1 MRRTLTAGMATTALL
16 ALLAPAIPAAAQ
28 PAASPLPFAE
38 NFDSLSSQLQPRVD
52 ETTIPEDLLGWTD
65 SAPAGWTVTNLPS
78 IEDAGKTEWRGWT
91 FATPEF
97 WAAAQSAQGREN
109 FTKASGVLAVADND
123 EWADASDVPG
133 SGDTTLWESTLTS
146 PTITVSGKT
155 QVHVNFDSSYRQT
168 QEQVGALDVRFDG
181 GETVRLFEWSTESL
195 GDQTYLENKTVTV
208 PVEVP
213 AGATSMELDFVI
225 EDAHNDWYW
234 AFDNLSVD
242 DAPREGAEGPMPP
255 PPPSPSDVPDGI
267 STNKSLFIDF
277 DGVRLDELR
286 NYHTPN
292 IDALIERGSFGVSY
306 MHDNAL
312 GPTVSGNGHSN
323 MLTGVWSDKHSVE
336 DNTFTDINIEQY
348 PSYLDRLETANPD
361 FSTFSTLDWTPIN
374 TYIIDAP
381 DVKLQQTGAGTKITD
396 QMSTDAAVEALTT
409 RNPDA
414 LYVYLHDGDAVGHC
428 CTAES
433 VEYKLAIENL
443 DRRVGELVRAVE
455 ARETY
460 SEEDWL
466 IIASTDHGFTGTGH
480 GGDQHATRKVWTLAA
495 GGDIPAGPAD
505 REYRQVDVAATILD
519 HMGVEAQP
527 EWDLDGIPIGTPSTD
542 PFDTVKDE
550 LGPVVDEPAKNPDAG
565 GWTKQTPE
573 GWSIDE
579 QTEGGVTE
587 YRGWSFASG
596 EFWTTSQE
604 GEGRGSFVR
613 GRDVVAVADPDE
625 WSDAGDPAGA
635 FDSTLWS
642 PWQRVD
648 AGADIDLSFVSH
660 YRQHADSTQHAQVV
674 AEFDDGTRTVLW
686 ERGAD
691 AGARFD
697 ISAVEELTT
706 TAPEGATQVRI
717 GWSLT
722 TESPETAGYWGVDA
736 PEIHTGY
743 TGAPEEPGEPGQPE
757 EPQVPGTGSLG
768 SLGMFSSNGAS
779 TSPGSPDALGTLSAF
794 GVTRP

>member
-1 MRRTLTAGMATTALL
+1 MRRTLTAGLATTALL
-16 ALLAPAIPAAAQ
+16 AMLYPAVPAAAQ
-28 PAASPLPFAE
+28 DTAAAALFTE
-38 NFDSLSSQLQPRVD
+38 NFDSLTGQLQPRVD
-52 ETTIPEDLLGWTD
+52 ETHIPESLLGWTPT
-65 SAPAGWTVTNLPS
+65 APAGWTVTNLPS
-78 IEDAGKTEWRGWT
+78 IENAGKAEWRGWT

-97 WAAAQSAQGREN
+97 WTAAQTAQGREN
-109 FTKASGVLAVADND
+109 FTKAGGVIAVSDND
-123 EWADASDVPG
+123 EWADAADVPG
-133 SGDTTLWESTLTS
+133 SGDDTLYESTLTS
-146 PTITVSGKT
+146 PAITVSGKT
-155 QVHVNFDSSYRQT
+155 QVHVNFDSGYRQT
-168 QEQVGALDVRFDG
+168 QDQVGALDVRFDG

-195 GDQTYLENKTVTV
+195 GDQYYMENKTVAV

-213 AGATSMELDFVI
+213 TGATSMELDFVI

-242 DAPREGAEGPMPP
+242 DAPREGAEPPMPP
-255 PPPSPSDVPDGI
+255 PPPSPADVPDGI
-267 STNKSLFIDF
+267 STNKSMFIDF

-286 NYHTPN
+286 NYYTPN

-336 DNTFTDINIEQY
+336 DNTFTDINIDQY

-374 TYIIDAP
+374 TYIIDEP

-460 SEEDWL
+460 AEENWL
-466 IIASTDHGFTGTGH
+466 LIASTDHGFTGTGH

-505 REYRQVDVAATILD
+505 REYRQVDVAATLLD
-519 HMGVEAQP
+519 HMGVEARP
-527 EWDLDGIPIGTPSTD
+527 EWGLDGIPIGTPSTD
-542 PFDTVKDE
+542 PFDTVKND
-550 LGPVVDEPAKNPDAG
+550 LGPAVDEPTKNPDAG

-573 GWSIDE
+573 GWTIDE
-579 QTEGGVTE
+579 HTEGGVTE

-625 WSDAGDPAGA
+625 WSDAGNPVGP
-635 FDSTLWS
+635 FDSTLYS
-642 PWQRVD
+642 PWQGVD
-648 AGADIDLSFVSH
+648 AGADFDVSFVSH
-660 YRQHADSTQHAQVV
+660 YQQHADSNQHAQVV
-674 AEFDDGTRTVLW
+674 AEFDDGTQTVLW
-686 ERGAD
+686 ERGPGD
-691 AGARFD
+691 GARFD
-697 ISAVEELTT
+697 ISAVEKLTA
-706 TAPEGATQVRI
+706 TAPEGVTRVRI

-722 TESPETAGYWGVDA
+722 AESPETAGYWGVDA
-736 PEIHTGY
+736 PEINTGQQ
-743 TGAPEEPGEPGQPE
+743 EEPGEPTDPE
-757 EPQVPGTGSLG
+757 DPEVPATGSLG
-768 SLGMFSSNGAS
+768 SLTSISSTGSLDEPTTPGPLGALNQ
-779 TSPGSPDALGTLSAF
+779 LGL
-794 GVTRP
+794 TRR